1 MRFIILIR
9 NIRHVKL
16 VGDDID
22 RYSGRKHSSCSQ
34 YINEKHYSLDQ
45 LQMITDH
52 QRRESLRKY
61 AVVTLDEKRRLMEGK
76 FI

>member
-16 VGDDID
+16 VGDDIG

-34 YINEKHYSLDQ
+34 YINEKHYSLEQ
-45 LQMITDH
+45 LRMITDH
-52 QRRESLRKY
+52 QRRESVRKH
-61 AVVTLDEKRRLMEGK
+61 AVVMLAEKRILMEGK
-76 FI
+76 